1 MSQERNLSPLI
12 GEHLLKVFIKC
23 PVINQMAVA
32 FVFLE
37 ARVLVQSGFL
47 SNKTEKKRNK
57 KEEITLMTDALLCV
71 WFSFFV
77 CWLLTFFAWLQSV
90 VRSESL
96 QVLAP

>member
-47 SNKTEKKRNK
+47 SNKTEKKK
-57 KEEITLMTDALLCV
+57 KKKRRDYADDGRSSMRLVFFFCLL
-71 WFSFFV
+71 
-77 CWLLTFFAWLQSV
+77 V
-90 VRSESL
+90 VDIFCLASECS
-96 QVLAP
+96 PE

>member
-77 CWLLTFFAWLQSV
+77 CWLLLTLGFLLGFRV
-90 VRSESL
+90 
-96 QVLAP
+96 